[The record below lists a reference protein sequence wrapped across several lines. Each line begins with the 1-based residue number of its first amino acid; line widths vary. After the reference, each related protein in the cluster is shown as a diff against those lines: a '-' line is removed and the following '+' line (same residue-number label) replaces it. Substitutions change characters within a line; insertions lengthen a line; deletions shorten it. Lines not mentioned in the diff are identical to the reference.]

1 MSYCLNPECRKPYN
15 PSGTRFCQSCGT
27 KLLLGDRYRAL
38 QPIGQGGFG
47 KTFLAVDEYK
57 PSRPQCVIKQFFPLV
72 GGANAEK
79 AAELFRREAAR
90 LDELGKHPQ
99 IPELLAHFVGRPDA
113 ASLRGDQRQKEEG
126 DRQYLVQEFIE
137 GRNLERELREDG
149 TFDEE
154 RVRSLLADLLP
165 VLQFVHDRQVIHRDI
180 KPENI
185 IRRKETPSTTD
196 VSTDP
201 SVRRTD
207 IQSVPKPSA
216 RRTDILSVP
225 NVVLVDFGASK
236 VFNDSNL
243 GKTGTT
249 IGSAGYVAPEQLAG
263 KAFPASDL
271 YNLGVTCVYL
281 MTKVSPF
288 ELFDVVERR
297 WVWRMFLQTEV
308 SHGLG
313 AILDRLLVP
322 DVDGRYQSA
331 AEVLTALEELPPHTV
346 ISGNTVA
353 QKQANSSLLGRMLG
367 GIPQIIR
374 GRIMQEL
381 GESEAAIAS
390 YDRALAIRPNDRD
403 AWYKKG
409 CLCYKLQRYE
419 EALLC
424 FEKTVKIQENHWQAW
439 RDKGLLLY
447 KFKKYKQAVD
457 SYFKS
462 LEIQPNQTMVWL
474 WLSLAIKQTGDDKKA
489 QMCLAKAKEIL
500 PNNPT
505 ETADLLWSA
514 WENLIR

>member
-57 PSRPQCVIKQFFPLV
+57 PSQPQCVIKQFFPLV
-72 GGANAEK
+72 TGANAEK

-99 IPELLAHFVGRPDA
+99 IPELLAHF
-113 ASLRGDQRQKEEG
+113 EEG

-137 GRNLERELREDG
+137 GRNLEEELREDG

-185 IRRKETPSTTD
+185 IRRQEIPSTTGES
-196 VSTDP
+196 ST
-201 SVRRTD
+201 RRTGV
-207 IQSVPKPSA
+207 SP
-216 RRTDILSVP
+216 VP
-225 NVVLVDFGASK
+225 NLVIVDFGASK
-236 VFNDSNL
+236 LVEDNNF

-271 YNLGVTCVYL
+271 YNLGVTCIYL

-288 ELFDVVERR
+288 ELFDVVEGR
-297 WVWRMFLQTEV
+297 WIWRQFLPSNV

-313 AILDRLLVP
+313 LILDKLLVP

-331 AEVLTALEELPPHTV
+331 AEVLAALEELPPNTF
-346 ISGNTVA
+346 ISGNTA
-353 QKQANSSLLGRMLG
+353 GQKPANSSLLGRMLG
-367 GIPQIIR
+367 GIPQVIR

-390 YDRALAIRPNDRD
+390 YDRALAIRPKNHD

-409 CLCYKLQRYE
+409 CLCYQLKRYE

-424 FEKTVKIQENHWQAW
+424 FEKTVKIKENHWQGW

-500 PNNPT
+500 PSNPT

>member
-1 MSYCLNPECRKPYN
+1 
-15 PSGTRFCQSCGT
+15 
-27 KLLLGDRYRAL
+27 LLLGDRYRAL

-57 PSRPQCVIKQFFPLV
+57 PSQPQCVIKQFFPLV
-72 GGANAEK
+72 AGANAQK

-90 LDELGKHPQ
+90 LDELGKHSQ
-99 IPELLAHFVGRPDA
+99 IPELLAHFED
-113 ASLRGDQRQKEEG
+113 G

-137 GRNLERELREDG
+137 GRNLEEELREDG
-149 TFDEE
+149 TFDEG

-185 IRRKETPSTTD
+185 IRRVARQGLDSDVAACDRQKKETAD
-196 VSTDP
+196 K
-201 SVRRTD
+201 TD
-207 IQSVPKPSA
+207 IPP
-216 RRTDILSVP
+216 VP
-225 NVVLVDFGASK
+225 NLVIVDFGASK
-236 VFNDSNL
+236 LVDDNNF

-288 ELFDVVERR
+288 ELFDVVEGR
-297 WVWRMFLQTEV
+297 WVWRMFLPTQV

-313 AILDRLLVP
+313 LILDRLLVA
-322 DVDGRYQSA
+322 DVSQRYQSA
-331 AEVLTALEELPPHTV
+331 AEVLTALEELPPNTF
-346 ISGNTVA
+346 ISGNTGG
-353 QKQANSSLLGRMLG
+353 QKQTNSSLLGRMLG
-367 GIPQIIR
+367 GIPQVIR

-390 YDRALAIRPNDRD
+390 YDRALAIRPNNPD

-409 CLCYKLQRYE
+409 CLCYKLKRYE

-424 FEKTVKIQENHWQAW
+424 FEKTVKIKENHWQGW

-447 KFKKYKQAVD
+447 HFKKYKQAVD

-462 LEIQPNQTMVWL
+462 LEIQPNQTLVWL

-489 QMCLAKAKEIL
+489 QMCLVKAKEIL

-514 WENLIR
+514 WESLIK

>member
-15 PSGTRFCQSCGT
+15 PAGTRFCQSCGT

-57 PSRPQCVIKQFFPLV
+57 PSQPQCVIKQFFPLV

-90 LDELGKHPQ
+90 LDELGKHRQ
-99 IPELLAHFVGRPDA
+99 IPELLAHF
-113 ASLRGDQRQKEEG
+113 EEG
-126 DRQYLVQEFIE
+126 ERQYLVQEFIE
-137 GRNLERELREDG
+137 GRNLEEELREAG

-154 RVRSLLADLLP
+154 GVRSLLADLLP
-165 VLQFVHDRQVIHRDI
+165 VLQFVHDRQVIHRDL

-185 IRRKETPSTTD
+185 IRRQETTSTTNGLD
-196 VSTDP
+196 IS
-201 SVRRTD
+201 SGKSSAGRTD
-207 IQSVPKPSA
+207 IQSA
-216 RRTDILSVP
+216 P
-225 NVVLVDFGASK
+225 NLVIVDFGASK
-236 VFNDSNL
+236 LVDDNNF

-288 ELFDVVERR
+288 ELFDVVEGR
-297 WVWRMFLQTEV
+297 WVWRQFLPTQI
-308 SHGLG
+308 SRGLG
-313 AILDRLLVP
+313 LILDKLLAP
-322 DVDGRYQSA
+322 DVAQRYQSA
-331 AEVLTALEELPPHTV
+331 TEVLTDLKELPP
-346 ISGNTVA
+346 NTLLFWEMQG

-367 GIPQIIR
+367 GIPQVIR

-390 YDRALAIRPNDRD
+390 YDRALAIRPNNQD

-409 CLCYKLQRYE
+409 CLCYKLKRYE

-424 FEKTVKIQENHWQAW
+424 FEKTVKIKENHWQGW
-439 RDKGLLLY
+439 RDRGLLLY
-447 KFKKYKQAVD
+447 KFKKYKQAAD

-474 WLSLAIKQTGDDKKA
+474 WLSLTIKQTGDDKKA

-500 PNNPT
+500 PNNPA
-505 ETADLLWSA
+505 ETADLLWFA
-514 WENLIR
+514 WESLIK